1 MKHWSRA
8 GFLTAALVSAIVAL
22 PYGAEAAD
30 DEAAKLEARGDAQ
43 RYTYKTTSPPNS
55 IDTGG
60 AAIFVN
66 APYATVRQIV
76 LDYRHYTEF
85 MKPLA
90 QSKVLSRKNGVSE
103 LYMEAPI
110 LHGAAKVWAVVQALA
125 PAKEGS
131 GEKIEI
137 RYVRGNVDD
146 LHMIWRLRPVDAT
159 HTVLKLDI
167 LVDPTLPV
175 PSALVTPELS
185 YAADKA
191 VTAVRDKAAP
201 NSATITPAAGAP
213 SPKTSDV
220 AKR

>member
-1 MKHWSRA
+1 MMHCSRA
-8 GFLTAALVSAIVAL
+8 IFLSGLLGALVVI
-22 PYGAEAAD
+22 PNGAAAAD
-30 DEAAKLEARGDAQ
+30 DEAAKLEARGDAM

-85 MKPLA
+85 MKPLS

-110 LHGAAKVWAVVQALA
+110 LHGAAKVWAVVQVAA
-125 PAKEGS
+125 PTKEGA
-131 GEKIEI
+131 GEKIDI
-137 RYVRGNVDD
+137 RYLRGNVDD
-146 LHMIWRLRPVDAT
+146 LHMVWRMRPVDAT

-201 NSATITPAAGAP
+201 NAAPITPAAGAP

-220 AKR
+220 ANR